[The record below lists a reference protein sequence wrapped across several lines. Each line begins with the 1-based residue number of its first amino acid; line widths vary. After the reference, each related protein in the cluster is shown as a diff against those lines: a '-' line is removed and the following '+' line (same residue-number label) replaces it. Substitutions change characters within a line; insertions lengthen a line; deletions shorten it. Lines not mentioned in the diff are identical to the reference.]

1 MQNEADSK
9 NAMLQNAAKLS
20 AQVRR
25 QQGHDRRVAAGLP
38 CRRCWICF
46 PETGKRDT
54 SLPNRPDQRAAVLA
68 QPSPYSQDTPKELSF
83 SDRALLLAE
92 SGTPESAAALIL
104 GIAEQDF
111 GAKVQEAYG
120 VPWSAVLERAKHK
133 VKSDLI
139 SSAIRA
145 ARLGDWKPYLSLE
158 KAGIS
163 LSLAEREENPTQA
176 KQPTS
181 IEEVDAELAR
191 LDNIERSF
199 QTNHVIQGKGVTVHS
214 KDIEL

>member
-1 MQNEADSK
+1 MTDQPK
-9 NAMLQNAAKLS
+9 NKTLQKAAKLS

-25 QQGHDRRVAAGLP
+25 QQGHDRRVAAGVP

-54 SLPNRPDQRAAVLA
+54 SLPNRPDQRAAALA
-68 QPSPYSQDTPKELSF
+68 QPSPYSEPPKELSF
-83 SDRALLLAE
+83 SDRALPLAE

-104 GIAEQDF
+104 GIPEQDF
-111 GAKVQEAYG
+111 AAKVQEAYG
-120 VPWSAVLERAKHK
+120 VSWSAVLERAKHK

-163 LSLAEREENPTQA
+163 LSLAEREDSPAQT

-181 IEEVDAELAR
+181 IAEVDAELAR
-191 LDNIERSF
+191 LDNLERSF
-199 QTNHVIQGKGVTVHS
+199 QTNHAIHGKGVTVHS